1 MRGLSVYGTVNLPP
15 GSHPFGLLARS
26 GQRTFEKIFTV
37 KKIILALFLAA
48 GFFRLDAQVKPEKE
62 LIQFSGLV
70 LTDMSG
76 QLVPVPYATIYL
88 PFKNRGTFSDRRG
101 FFTLVVEKKDIVRF
115 SCIGFN
121 MTDAIVPDTLQSD
134 HYSVVQMMGQ
144 DTFMLPQIIIFPWP
158 SRDHFKTEFLA
169 MDVTPEL
176 QERAARNVA
185 NESLAALR
193 KSPDAVA
200 FSGREGANFYLRQ
213 QTKAYYYIGQ
223 TPPMNIF
230 SPLAWAKFFKS
241 WKDGDFK
248 KK

>member
-1 MRGLSVYGTVNLPP
+1 LVI
-15 GSHPFGLLARS
+15 PFRL
-26 GQRTFEKIFTV
+26 RTFEKILSV
-37 KKIILALFLAA
+37 KKILFCISLFFAA
-48 GFFRLDAQVKPEKE
+48 ISMRAQVNQTPEPTQ
-62 LIQFSGLV
+62 LIQLSGLV

-88 PFKNRGTFSDRRG
+88 PLKNRGTFTDRRG
-101 FFTLVVEKKDIVRF
+101 FFNLVVEKKDLVRF
-115 SCIGFN
+115 SSIGF
-121 MTDAIVPDTLQSD
+121 DPADFLVPDSLKSD

-144 DTFMLPQIIIFPWP
+144 DTFMLPQITIFPWP

-176 QERAARNVA
+176 QERAARNLA

-193 KSPDAVA
+193 KAPDAVA
-200 FSGREGANFYLRQ
+200 FSGREGANYYLRQ

-230 SPLAWAKFFKS
+230 SPLAWAKFFKA
-241 WKDGDFK
+241 WQDGDFK
-248 KK
+248 KKK

>member
-1 MRGLSVYGTVNLPP
+1 M
-15 GSHPFGLLARS
+15 
-26 GQRTFEKIFTV
+26 
-37 KKIILALFLAA
+37 KKINLAFAPRLLQIC
-48 GFFRLDAQVKPEKE
+48 FFTFCLSSFALNAQVTPEKPKE
-62 LIQFSGLV
+62 QLIQFSGLV

-101 FFTLVVEKKDIVRF
+101 FFSIVVEKKDIVRF

-121 MTDAIVPDTLQSD
+121 MTDAMVPDTLQSD

-144 DTFMLPQIIIFPWP
+144 DTFTLPQIIIFPWP
-158 SRDHFKTEFLA
+158 SREHFKTEFLA

-230 SPLAWAKFFKS
+230 SPLAWAQFFKS

-248 KK
+248 KKKDH